1 MEIKYLP
8 GVGAFQSDIRAEA
21 SGERTVAIGKVNGT
35 CKSARGSLLV
45 RCGHS
50 ANAEADFVLL
60 CQGKRRECEQKEDN
74 KSRYLPVHENPPP
87 RLSETLLPQWNARGE
102 GSCGFFH

>member
-35 CKSARGSLLV
+35 CKSAKGSLLV

-50 ANAEADFVLL
+50 ANAEADFILL
-60 CQGKRRECEQKEDN
+60 CRGKRRECEQKEDN
-74 KSRYLPVHENPPP
+74 KSRYLPVHENLPPCLQ
-87 RLSETLLPQWNARGE
+87 RHCSHNGTRQGQVLA
-102 GSCGFFH
+102 GFF